1 MIYTLS
7 GNPIPLARPRLG
19 QHGIVYD
26 CQTQAKESHRM
37 ELKFQVRNKPLYDK
51 TIPLRFIVTFYM
63 PIGQTYSAKRKSQL
77 LNKPHFKRPDLSNLI
92 KYCEDVCNGIV
103 FYDDAQIVEIFAS
116 KLYDTVPRTEFEI
129 IPLI

>member
-26 CQTQAKESHRM
+26 CQTQAKESHRL
-37 ELKFQVRNKPLYDK
+37 ELMFQHRSRTIYDK
-51 TIPLRFIVTFYM
+51 TIPLIFKVKFYM
-63 PIGQTYSAKRKSQL
+63 QIADSYSAKRKSQL

-92 KYCEDVCNGIV
+92 KYVEDVCNGIV
-103 FYDDAQIVEIFAS
+103 FYDDAQIVEIVAS
-116 KLYDTVPRTEFEI
+116 KIYDEIPRTEFEI
-129 IPLI
+129 IPLA